1 MKTNFDRWWDSDYD
15 DVSNPYKKGTPA
27 YWAWAGW
34 QAYDEQPVDVIH
46 TPKPERTETIEL
58 DLTDQELLVLFKLAH
73 ERDVTFNDFVEIV
86 LTDYLEQIEY
96 DNLLNKLDGPSE
108 PRMVQNTWPYPEAD

>member
-1 MKTNFDRWWDSDYD
+1 MI
-15 DVSNPYKKGTPA
+15 TPA
-27 YWAWAGW
+27 N
-34 QAYDEQPVDVIH
+34 
-46 TPKPERTETIEL
+46 KRTETIEL
-58 DLTDQELLVLFKLAH
+58 DLTDAELLVLFKMAH